1 MSSRD
6 FAAPQLGL
14 IFCALLA
21 LIVGACASGSGSS
34 AEERFAAHL
43 DECTAQYGFDPDAT
57 EGVGER
63 ELAPNEREW
72 RACAYSG
79 VETGLIPDSA
89 VPDAYRRLIAED
101 RVLTEAVGAGTITR
115 EERRER
121 IEELFAAIAEE
132 EAQMRDTEAARMR
145 MVINGLRP

>member
-1 MSSRD
+1 MAMP
-6 FAAPQLGL
+6 AARLGL
-14 IFCALLA
+14 ILCALLA
-21 LIVGACASGSGSS
+21 LILAACASGTGSS

-43 DECTAQYGFDPDAT
+43 DQCTVQYGFDPDAT

-79 VETGLIPDSA
+79 VETGLIPGSA

-101 RVLTEAVGAGTITR
+101 QVLTDAVAAGTITR
-115 EERRER
+115 QERRAR
-121 IEELFAAIAEE
+121 LEELFAAIAEA
-132 EAQMRDTEAARMR
+132 EAQMRDAEAARMR
-145 MVINGLRP
+145 MVINGLRQ